1 MKKLF
6 FIPIF
11 LMLFTTG
18 CVPKSIIDDINIEAA
33 SAFDELE
40 DDTFIGTVLI
50 QEYLPDQSTENKTFT
65 ATANLRRDLLLNIQ
79 RQSSEPL
86 HLGGLMV
93 TIFGDK
99 LADRGIIDFVDNYQR
114 DPSIGAR
121 NFLAT
126 SSGSALQILKGEYGP
141 RGNSDYLN
149 NLIEHNM
156 RYRDLPKTNLHI
168 FIRDYYTKGK
178 DPYLPELRQINNK
191 EVEISGL
198 SLFKKDREVH
208 VLPTEKMFFF
218 KLLADRHS
226 NGSFKV
232 DLGIDKEAEIKS
244 IASKR
249 KIKLSKKYPSEVVI
263 HIKIKGVIPEYTGDK
278 ITPQIVKE
286 VEKALKKEVNNKCL
300 SLVKQ
305 FQEQGIDP
313 IGFGFYHRK
322 QIRGYDFKMWEED
335 YKRLTFKIKT
345 DVKIV
350 ETGVVE

>member
-1 MKKLF
+1 MKNLF
-6 FIPIF
+6 FILLF
-11 LMLFTTG
+11 LMLLTTG

-40 DDTFIGTVLI
+40 DDTFVGTVLI

-65 ATANLRRDLLLNIQ
+65 ATAKLRRDLLLNIQ

-99 LADRGIIDFVDNYQR
+99 LADRGIMDFVDNYQR

-121 NFLAT
+121 NYLAT

-141 RGNSDYLN
+141 RGNSAYLN

-156 RYRDLPKTNLHI
+156 KYRDLPETNLHI
-168 FIRDYYTKGK
+168 FIRDFYTQGK
-178 DPYLPELRQINNK
+178 DPYLPELHQINNEK
-191 EVEISGL
+191 VEISGL

-208 VLPTEKMFFF
+208 VLSTDKMFFF

-232 DLGIDKEAEIKS
+232 DLGSGREAEIKS
-244 IASKR
+244 ISSKH
-249 KIKLSKKYPSEVVI
+249 KIKISKKNPSQVVI
-263 HIKIKGVIPEYTGDK
+263 HIKIKGVIPEYTGEQ
-278 ITPQIVKE
+278 ITPKIVKE
-286 VEKALKKEVNNKCL
+286 VEKALEKKVNKECL
-300 SLVKQ
+300 GLVKQ
-305 FQEQGIDP
+305 FQEQEIDP
-313 IGFGFYHRK
+313 VGFGFFHRK
-322 QIRGYDFKMWEED
+322 QIRGYNFKRWEDD

-345 DVKIV
+345 DVNIV
-350 ETGVVE
+350 ETGVLE